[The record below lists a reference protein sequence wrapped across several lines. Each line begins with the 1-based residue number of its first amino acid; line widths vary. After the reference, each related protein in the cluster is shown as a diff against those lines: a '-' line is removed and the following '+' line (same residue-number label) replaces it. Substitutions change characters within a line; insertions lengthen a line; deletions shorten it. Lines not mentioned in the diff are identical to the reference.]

1 MISAVVI
8 SSIISLILIAIKIL
22 TPGEFDTP
30 VSFPNQAIL
39 VDTPEEGIRI
49 TRPRIS
55 LEDIVSD
62 HFKPDDF
69 EGSWLSGKTLATY
82 SANKRLQ
89 GLHRLTRPFFS
100 LPEYSAQKTLSSL

>member
-22 TPGEFDTP
+22 TPGELSILSAFLT
-30 VSFPNQAIL
+30 NQLL
-39 VDTPEEGIRI
+39 VDTSEKGIII

-55 LEDIVSD
+55 LEDVVSD

-69 EGSWLSGKTLATY
+69 EGSWLSGMALPDGKHLPLTFVP
-82 SANKRLQ
+82 S
-89 GLHRLTRPFFS
+89 LH
-100 LPEYSAQKTLSSL
+100 